1 MSKEILKATLAEK
14 QGNKLIK
21 GQAVP
26 SDYALTD
33 THRLQHKA
41 DGGTYNVIE
50 NVELISPRDH
60 METHGNLRV
69 RDEWGTRLKALMDDR
84 SQALKLQLK
93 INNQLLAFKR
103 GTDDYNPETAEILE
117 SMLVPPTTWLREI
130 DKQVT
135 KHLKTSDDPLVKCL
149 LNVPGC
155 GPVTTAYL
163 LVYVDLE
170 KAKSPSALWKYVG
183 LHCSSSERYTKGVKG
198 GGNKTLRTVLY
209 NTACSMM
216 KSKTNPY
223 REVYDTT
230 KAKLAVSDKLVK
242 TYTTKG
248 RADDAK
254 GIAENESKF
263 VEIDGEEVLVR
274 KGKQVEKA
282 WKDVAPGHRHGA
294 ALRAIIKHFLADFW
308 MIGRRA
314 RGLPER
320 TLYAEQILHHDGII
334 KPESRGWKL

>member
-1 MSKEILKATLAEK
+1 MSKEIIKATLAEK

-41 DGGTYNVIE
+41 EGGTYNVIE
-50 NVELISPRDH
+50 NVQLIAPRDH
-60 METHGNLRV
+60 MEEHGNLRV
-69 RDEWGTRLKALMDDR
+69 RDAWGTRLKALMDDR

-93 INNQLLAFKR
+93 INNQLLAYKR
-103 GTDDYNPETAEILE
+103 GTDDFNEETVEILE
-117 SMLVPPTTWLREI
+117 SMLAAPTTWLRDI
-130 DKQVT
+130 DRQVT
-135 KHLKTSDDPLVKCL
+135 KHLKASTDPLVKCL

-170 KAKSPSALWKYVG
+170 KADSPSALWKYVG
-183 LHCSSSERYTKGVKG
+183 LHCASGDRYVKGEKG

-223 REVYDTT
+223 REVYDST
-230 KAKLAVSDKLVK
+230 KAKYENSDRIVKSRNTQGHLV
-242 TYTTKG
+242 
-248 RADDAK
+248 
-254 GIAENESKF
+254 
-263 VEIDGEEVLVR
+263 EV
-274 KGKQVEKA
+274 A
-282 WKDVAPGHRHGA
+282 WKDAKPSHRHGA

-308 MIGRRA
+308 LIGRRA
-314 RGLPER
+314 YGLPER
-320 TLYAEQILHHDGII
+320 TLYVEQVLHHDGII
-334 KPESRGWKL
+334 KPESRGWKLEG